1 MMKIRK
7 VSSLM
12 TLITVFLITLIL
24 GGCQK
29 VIVNPL
35 EIPQYVK
42 KEINYLTETVIRR
55 PIYKS
60 QTLYAK
66 VNPIRSE
73 TYSFKMSSG
82 YIDSVLVT
90 RATEVKEGDLL
101 VTLND
106 ADLLIDIRD
115 MEINYEIEKLKI
127 EKLQKIYE
135 STGTGK
141 YDYDMAL
148 LDFKITQ
155 FQYDALMEKK
165 EALNIYA
172 TFDGKVDSVK
182 VTVNK
187 FVNKNDQIITVIDD
201 SDTYLSFADPDIAGL
216 VEGVEVNLYISTNEV
231 VKATIVNVDKKEK
244 LITIE
249 PNVADSRLEE
259 IGKIWKVE
267 IILDQINDA
276 IAVKESWIHEAAGRE
291 FVYVL
296 ENGIMTEREI
306 SKGKTLGGW
315 VEILLGLQ
323 EGDEII
329 INQN

>member
-1 MMKIRK
+1 M
-7 VSSLM
+7 S
-12 TLITVFLITLIL
+12 
-24 GGCQK
+24 GCQK
-29 VIVNPL
+29 VIENPL

-42 KEINYLTETVIRR
+42 KEINYLTEVVTRQT
-55 PIYKS
+55 IYKS

-66 VNPIRSE
+66 VNPVKSE
-73 TYSFKMSSG
+73 TYAFTMSSG
-82 YIDSVLVT
+82 YIDSILAV
-90 RATEVKEGDLL
+90 RGAEVKQGDLL

-106 ADLLIDIRD
+106 AALLLDIRD
-115 MEINYEIEKLKI
+115 MEINYQIEKLKI

-135 STGTGK
+135 STGNGK
-141 YDYDMAL
+141 YEYDMAL
-148 LDFKITQ
+148 LDFQITQ
-155 FQYDALMEKK
+155 FQYDALMTKK

-182 VTVNK
+182 VTLNK
-187 FVNKNDQIITVIDD
+187 YVRKNDPIITVIDD
-201 SDTYLSFADPDIAGL
+201 SDTFLSFADPDIPGL
-216 VEGVEVNLYISTNEV
+216 VEGVELNLYITTTEV
-231 VKATIVNVDKKEK
+231 VQATIVDVNKKDK

-249 PNVADSRLEE
+249 PNVADKRLEE

-267 IILDQINDA
+267 IILDQVNNA
-276 IAVKESWIHEAAGRE
+276 IAVKEAWIHEAAGRE

-315 VEILLGLQ
+315 VEILLGLE

-329 INQN
+329 INSN